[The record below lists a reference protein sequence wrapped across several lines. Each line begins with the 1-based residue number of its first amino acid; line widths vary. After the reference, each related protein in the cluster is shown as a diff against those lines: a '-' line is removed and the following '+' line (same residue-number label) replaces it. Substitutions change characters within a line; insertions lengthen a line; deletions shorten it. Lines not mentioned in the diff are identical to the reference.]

1 MYQFIKDIVTA
12 LISLLPATM
21 SRRDAAK
28 LRSLGAAMFDVP
40 VTGYAIVHR
49 GEEIVADLEHI
60 REAYIERESWWQHL
74 AELRAQGSREP
85 YPDPGRWARLHR
97 NLAYQRTTLEQLHV
111 DMVEVWRV
119 LTLIDP
125 DAYGDVSFI
134 AQRKMRRLTIL
145 EEIVDRLGR
154 GHLDLEY
161 EPHPGANS
169 DQEWAHRPGL
179 RLRAALDIH
188 HPTPVIPLH
197 PWDPATNPNIPQEAV
212 ERFYREVNDY
222 LLRAQPQRELAA
234 LKESLDHLHA
244 RLGETFDVK
253 DVLLELAP
261 SRRRRRRGL

>member
-12 LISLLPATM
+12 LISLLPTAM

-28 LRSLGAAMFDVP
+28 MRSLGAAMFDVP

-85 YPDPGRWARLHR
+85 YPDSGRWVRLHR
-97 NLAYQRTTLEQLHV
+97 NLDCQRTTLEQLHL
-111 DMVEVWRV
+111 DMLEVWKV

-125 DAYGDVSFI
+125 DAYGAVSFI
-134 AQRKMRRLTIL
+134 AQGKVRRLTIL

-161 EPHPGANS
+161 EPRPGANS
-169 DQEWAHRPGL
+169 GQGRVRRPGL
-179 RLRAALDIH
+179 RLRAALEIR
-188 HPTPVIPLH
+188 HPAPIIPLH

-222 LLRAQPQRELAA
+222 LLRAQPQQELAA

-261 SRRRRRRGL
+261 NRLRRRHGP